1 MTEVA
6 QQVTGLKVGCKHTE
20 APTCDRLV
28 AYCKIDGSDFGKYI
42 MDNASCVVWEKFDV
56 RDRY

>member
-1 MTEVA
+1 MIEVA
-6 QQVTGLKVGCKHTE
+6 KQVTGLKVVCKHTE
-20 APTCDRLV
+20 VRTCVRPV
-28 AYCKIDGSDFGKYI
+28 GCCKIDGSDFGKYI